1 MKPPR
6 GSGHIN
12 VGPDG
17 NIFGG
22 SHQLMEKIR
31 LNELN
36 KALRQC
42 GIGLDLDEI
51 ENTPAFGV
59 YHVHNWNH
67 GYDGFYGIKVYEDGS
82 YDDGT
87 ADFHG
92 TRRQFYRD
100 MQETIDFL
108 LEYLHF
114 KNIQE
119 LIIAPCYRYSPFS
132 SDDVEHNDIYE
143 EIYAFLRKNNV
154 RKNERSGI
162 KTNIEDDIGPL
173 EMIVEGAFR
182 GISDLCLFVPTHKM
196 LIAPHHH
203 FGFTFFTRQKSLEVE
218 IVAELLSGY
227 PDLRCFNGKEG

>member
-1 MKPPR
+1 MEIFLKA
-6 GSGHIN
+6 HIKM
-12 VGPDG
+12 G
-17 NIFGG
+17 
-22 SHQLMEKIR
+22 KIR

-51 ENTPAFGV
+51 ENTPHFGV

-92 TRRQFYRD
+92 TRRQFYKD
-100 MQETIDFL
+100 MHETIRFL
-108 LEYLHF
+108 LEYFRF
-114 KNIQE
+114 KDIQE

-132 SDDVEHNDIYE
+132 FDDVEHNDIYE

-162 KTNIEDDIGPL
+162 KINIEDDIEPL

-182 GISDLCLFVPTHKM
+182 GISDLCLFAPTHKM

-203 FGFTFFTRQKSLEVE
+203 FGFTFFTRQKSLEIE
-218 IVAELLSGY
+218 AITELLSGY
-227 PDLRCFNGKEG
+227 LDLVLDLHP

>member
-1 MKPPR
+1 
-6 GSGHIN
+6 
-12 VGPDG
+12 
-17 NIFGG
+17 
-22 SHQLMEKIR
+22 MEKIR

-42 GIGLDLDEI
+42 DIGLDFDEI

-59 YHVHNWNH
+59 YHVHNWDH

-82 YDDGT
+82 YDYGN
-87 ADFHG
+87 AGFHG
-92 TRRQFYRD
+92 PRRQFYKD
-100 MQETIDFL
+100 MQETINFL

-162 KTNIEDDIGPL
+162 KTNIEDDTGPL

-203 FGFTFFTRQKSLEVE
+203 FGFTFFTQQKSLEVE
-218 IVAELLSGY
+218 TVAELLSGY

>member
-1 MKPPR
+1 
-6 GSGHIN
+6 
-12 VGPDG
+12 
-17 NIFGG
+17 
-22 SHQLMEKIR
+22 MEKIR

-42 GIGLDLDEI
+42 DIGLDFDEI

-59 YHVHNWNH
+59 YHVHNWDH

-82 YDDGT
+82 YDYGN
-87 ADFHG
+87 AGFHG
-92 TRRQFYRD
+92 PRRQFYKD
-100 MQETIDFL
+100 MQETINFL
-108 LEYLHF
+108 LEYLNF

-162 KTNIEDDIGPL
+162 KTNIEDDTGPL
-173 EMIVEGAFR
+173 EMYSGPPVKDQKG
-182 GISDLCLFVPTHKM
+182 GK
-196 LIAPHHH
+196 
-203 FGFTFFTRQKSLEVE
+203 KSLGQGSRKEDFFIHHE
-218 IVAELLSGY
+218 GRCLSRQGRMRPLLVIKPEPPPQSLQQFGHILILVQVDALVLQAS
-227 PDLRCFNGKEG
+227 P

>member
-12 VGPDG
+12 AGADG

-92 TRRQFYRD
+92 TRRQFYGD

-108 LEYLHF
+108 LEYLRF

-132 SDDVEHNDIYE
+132 SDDVERNDIYE

-162 KTNIEDDIGPL
+162 KTNIEDGIGPL

-182 GISDLCLFVPTHKM
+182 GISDLCLFVPTHKV

-203 FGFTFFTRQKSLEVE
+203 FGFTFFTQQKSHEVE
-218 IVAELLSGY
+218 TVAELLSGY

>member
-1 MKPPR
+1 MEIFLEA
-6 GSGHIN
+6 HIKM
-12 VGPDG
+12 G
-17 NIFGG
+17 
-22 SHQLMEKIR
+22 KIR

-51 ENTPAFGV
+51 DNTPCFEV

-92 TRRQFYRD
+92 TRRQFYKD
-100 MQETIDFL
+100 MHETIRFL
-108 LEYLHF
+108 LEYFLF

-162 KTNIEDDIGPL
+162 KINIENDIEPL

-182 GISDLCLFVPTHKM
+182 GISDLCLFAPTHKM

-203 FGFTFFTRQKSLEVE
+203 FGFTFFTRQKSLEIE
-218 IVAELLSGY
+218 AITELLSGY
-227 PDLRCFNGKEG
+227 LDLVLDLHP

>member
-1 MKPPR
+1 MEIFLEA
-6 GSGHIN
+6 HIKM
-12 VGPDG
+12 G
-17 NIFGG
+17 
-22 SHQLMEKIR
+22 KIR

-51 ENTPAFGV
+51 ENTPHFGV

-92 TRRQFYRD
+92 TRRQFYKD
-100 MQETIDFL
+100 MQETINFL
-108 LEYLHF
+108 LEYFRF
-114 KNIQE
+114 KDIQE

-162 KTNIEDDIGPL
+162 KTNIENDIGPL

-182 GISDLCLFVPTHKM
+182 GISDLCLFVPTHKV

-203 FGFTFFTRQKSLEVE
+203 FGFTFFTQQKSLEME
-218 IVAELLSGY
+218 IITKLVGGY
-227 PDLRCFNGKEG
+227 PDLRCFNN

>member
-1 MKPPR
+1 M
-6 GSGHIN
+6 G
-12 VGPDG
+12 
-17 NIFGG
+17 
-22 SHQLMEKIR
+22 KIR

-51 ENTPAFGV
+51 ENTPHFGV

-92 TRRQFYRD
+92 TRRQFYKD
-100 MQETIDFL
+100 MHETIRFL
-108 LEYLHF
+108 LEYFRF
-114 KNIQE
+114 KDIQE

-162 KTNIEDDIGPL
+162 KTNIEDDIGLL

-182 GISDLCLFVPTHKM
+182 GISDLCLFVPTHKV

-203 FGFTFFTRQKSLEVE
+203 FGFTFFTQQKSLEIE
-218 IVAELLSGY
+218 AITELLSGY
-227 PDLRCFNGKEG
+227 LDLVLDLHP

>member
-1 MKPPR
+1 
-6 GSGHIN
+6 
-12 VGPDG
+12 
-17 NIFGG
+17 
-22 SHQLMEKIR
+22 MEKIR

-42 GIGLDLDEI
+42 GIGLDFDEI

-59 YHVHNWNH
+59 YHVHNWDH

-82 YDDGT
+82 YDYGN
-87 ADFHG
+87 AGFHG
-92 TRRQFYRD
+92 PRRQFYKD
-100 MQETIDFL
+100 MQETINFL

-132 SDDVEHNDIYE
+132 FDDVEHNDIYE

-203 FGFTFFTRQKSLEVE
+203 FGFTFFTQQKSFEME
-218 IVAELLSGY
+218 IITKLVGGY
-227 PDLRCFNGKEG
+227 PDLRCSND

>member
-1 MKPPR
+1 
-6 GSGHIN
+6 
-12 VGPDG
+12 
-17 NIFGG
+17 
-22 SHQLMEKIR
+22 MEKIR

-42 GIGLDLDEI
+42 DIGLDFDEI

-59 YHVHNWNH
+59 YHVHNWDH

-82 YDDGT
+82 YDYGN
-87 ADFHG
+87 AGFHG
-92 TRRQFYRD
+92 PRRQFYKD
-100 MQETIDFL
+100 MQETINFL

-203 FGFTFFTRQKSLEVE
+203 FGFTFFTQQKSFEME
-218 IVAELLSGY
+218 IITKLVGGY
-227 PDLRCFNGKEG
+227 PDLRCSND

>member
-1 MKPPR
+1 MEIFLKA
-6 GSGHIN
+6 HIKM
-12 VGPDG
+12 G
-17 NIFGG
+17 
-22 SHQLMEKIR
+22 KIR

-51 ENTPAFGV
+51 DNTPCFEV

-92 TRRQFYRD
+92 TRRQFYKD
-100 MQETIDFL
+100 MHETIRFL
-108 LEYLHF
+108 LEYFLF

-132 SDDVEHNDIYE
+132 FDDVEHNDIYE

-162 KTNIEDDIGPL
+162 KINIENDIEPL

-182 GISDLCLFVPTHKM
+182 GISDLCLFAPTHKM

-203 FGFTFFTRQKSLEVE
+203 FGFTFFTRQKSLEIE
-218 IVAELLSGY
+218 AITELLSGY
-227 PDLRCFNGKEG
+227 LDLVLDLHP

>member
-1 MKPPR
+1 MTGVQTCALPIFVKLNATGNMKPPR

-12 VGPDG
+12 AGADG

-162 KTNIEDDIGPL
+162 KTNIEEDIGTL

-182 GISDLCLFVPTHKM
+182 GISDL
-196 LIAPHHH
+196 
-203 FGFTFFTRQKSLEVE
+203 
-218 IVAELLSGY
+218 
-227 PDLRCFNGKEG
+227 LRSEERRVGKECRSRWSPYH

>member
-1 MKPPR
+1 M
-6 GSGHIN
+6 G
-12 VGPDG
+12 
-17 NIFGG
+17 
-22 SHQLMEKIR
+22 KIR

-51 ENTPAFGV
+51 ENTPHFGV

-92 TRRQFYRD
+92 TRRQFYKD
-100 MQETIDFL
+100 MHETIRFL
-108 LEYLHF
+108 LEYFRF
-114 KNIQE
+114 KDIQE

-182 GISDLCLFVPTHKM
+182 GISDLCLFVPTHKV

-203 FGFTFFTRQKSLEVE
+203 FGFTFFTQQKSFEME
-218 IVAELLSGY
+218 IITELLSGY
-227 PDLRCFNGKEG
+227 LDLVLDLHS

>member
-1 MKPPR
+1 
-6 GSGHIN
+6 
-12 VGPDG
+12 
-17 NIFGG
+17 
-22 SHQLMEKIR
+22 MEKIR

-42 GIGLDLDEI
+42 DIGLDFDEI

-59 YHVHNWNH
+59 YHVHNWDH

-82 YDDGT
+82 YDYGN
-87 ADFHG
+87 AGFHG
-92 TRRQFYRD
+92 PRRQFYKD
-100 MQETIDFL
+100 MQETINFL

-162 KTNIEDDIGPL
+162 KINIENDIEPL

-203 FGFTFFTRQKSLEVE
+203 FGLTFFTQQKSLEVE
-218 IVAELLSGY
+218 IITKLLSGY
-227 PDLRCFNGKEG
+227 TNLRCFND

>member
-1 MKPPR
+1 
-6 GSGHIN
+6 
-12 VGPDG
+12 
-17 NIFGG
+17 
-22 SHQLMEKIR
+22 MEKIR

-42 GIGLDLDEI
+42 DIGLDFDEI

-59 YHVHNWNH
+59 YHVHNWDH

-82 YDDGT
+82 YDYGN
-87 ADFHG
+87 AGFHG
-92 TRRQFYRD
+92 PRRQFYKD
-100 MQETIDFL
+100 MQETINFL
-108 LEYLHF
+108 LEYLNF

-162 KTNIEDDIGPL
+162 KTNIENDIGPL

-182 GISDLCLFVPTHKM
+182 GISDLCLFVPTHKV

-203 FGFTFFTRQKSLEVE
+203 FGFTFFTQQKSLEME
-218 IVAELLSGY
+218 IIVELLGDY
-227 PDLRCFNGKEG
+227 LNLHCLDCQN

>member
-1 MKPPR
+1 
-6 GSGHIN
+6 
-12 VGPDG
+12 
-17 NIFGG
+17 
-22 SHQLMEKIR
+22 MEKIR

-42 GIGLDLDEI
+42 DIGLDFDEI

-59 YHVHNWNH
+59 YHVHNWDH

-82 YDDGT
+82 YDYGN
-87 ADFHG
+87 AGFHG
-92 TRRQFYRD
+92 PRRQFYKD
-100 MQETIDFL
+100 MQETINFL

-162 KTNIEDDIGPL
+162 KINIENDIEPL

-182 GISDLCLFVPTHKM
+182 GISDLCLFVPTHKV

-203 FGFTFFTRQKSLEVE
+203 FGFTFFTQQKSLEME
-218 IVAELLSGY
+218 IITKLVGGY
-227 PDLRCFNGKEG
+227 PDLRCFNN

>member
-1 MKPPR
+1 M
-6 GSGHIN
+6 G
-12 VGPDG
+12 
-17 NIFGG
+17 
-22 SHQLMEKIR
+22 KIR

-51 ENTPAFGV
+51 DNTPCFEV

-92 TRRQFYRD
+92 TRRQFYKD
-100 MQETIDFL
+100 MHETIRFL
-108 LEYLHF
+108 LEYFLF

-162 KTNIEDDIGPL
+162 KINIENDIEPL

-182 GISDLCLFVPTHKM
+182 GISDLCLFVPTHKV

-203 FGFTFFTRQKSLEVE
+203 FGFTFFTQQKSFEME
-218 IVAELLSGY
+218 IITELLSGY
-227 PDLRCFNGKEG
+227 LDLVLDLHP

>member
-22 SHQLMEKIR
+22 PHELMEKIR

-108 LEYLHF
+108 LEYLRF

-143 EIYAFLRKNNV
+143 EIYAFLRKDNV

-203 FGFTFFTRQKSLEVE
+203 FGLTFFTQQKSLEVE
-218 IVAELLSGY
+218 IITKLLSGY
-227 PDLRCFNGKEG
+227 TNLRCFND

>member
-1 MKPPR
+1 
-6 GSGHIN
+6 
-12 VGPDG
+12 
-17 NIFGG
+17 
-22 SHQLMEKIR
+22 MEKIR

-42 GIGLDLDEI
+42 GIGLDFDEI

-59 YHVHNWNH
+59 YHVHNWDH

-82 YDDGT
+82 YDYGN
-87 ADFHG
+87 AGFHG
-92 TRRQFYRD
+92 PRRQFYKD
-100 MQETIDFL
+100 MQETINFL

-162 KTNIEDDIGPL
+162 KTNIKDDIGPL

-203 FGFTFFTRQKSLEVE
+203 FGFTFFTQQKSLEME
-218 IVAELLSGY
+218 IIVELLSDY
-227 PDLRCFNGKEG
+227 LNLHCLDCQN

>member
-1 MKPPR
+1 
-6 GSGHIN
+6 
-12 VGPDG
+12 
-17 NIFGG
+17 
-22 SHQLMEKIR
+22 MEKIR

-108 LEYLHF
+108 LEYLRF

-132 SDDVEHNDIYE
+132 SDDVERNDIYE

-196 LIAPHHH
+196 LIAPDHH
-203 FGFTFFTRQKSLEVE
+203 FGFTFFTQQKSHEVE
-218 IVAELLSGY
+218 TVAELLSGY

>member
-1 MKPPR
+1 
-6 GSGHIN
+6 
-12 VGPDG
+12 
-17 NIFGG
+17 
-22 SHQLMEKIR
+22 MEKIR

-162 KTNIEDDIGPL
+162 KTNIEDDTGPL
-173 EMIVEGAFR
+173 EMIVEGALDR
-182 GISDLCLFVPTHKM
+182 KS
-196 LIAPHHH
+196 
-203 FGFTFFTRQKSLEVE
+203 TRLNS
-218 IVAELLSGY
+218 SH
-227 PDLRCFNGKEG
+227 LR

>member
-1 MKPPR
+1 
-6 GSGHIN
+6 
-12 VGPDG
+12 
-17 NIFGG
+17 
-22 SHQLMEKIR
+22 MEKIR

-42 GIGLDLDEI
+42 DIGLDFDEI

-59 YHVHNWNH
+59 YHVHNWDH

-82 YDDGT
+82 YDYGN
-87 ADFHG
+87 AGFHG
-92 TRRQFYRD
+92 PRRQFYKD
-100 MQETIDFL
+100 MQETINFL

-182 GISDLCLFVPTHKM
+182 GISDLCLFAPTHKM
-196 LIAPHHH
+196 LIAPHHQ
-203 FGFTFFTRQKSLEVE
+203 FGFTFFTRQKSLEIE
-218 IVAELLSGY
+218 AITELLSGY
-227 PDLRCFNGKEG
+227 LDLVLDLHP